1 MPKCENGADAVAG
14 VGNVSPH
21 AVENGFIFSWTA
33 PPRCPYASRS
43 CRSVENLSLAAHFF
57 TCGFHTD
64 FLEIRSPPRS
74 HSMPCDAQTL
84 ADVELF
90 EHVSDE
96 DRVRLAEFI
105 DIMQL
110 VAGETLFKAGAP
122 GESLYV
128 VRSGEIEL
136 FIRDT
141 AGQKIALAI
150 AGVGEVFGE
159 LALLDRGPR
168 TATAIALTDCEL
180 LELDRDDLLLL
191 FQKSPN
197 AALRLLA
204 AMSHMTRKADELL
217 RTRVSRNVNEEVEE
231 KISPLQR
238 IADWISWFSGSMT
251 FLVLNVLWFVIWIA
265 INTWEFSLPQFD
277 PYPFGLLTMIVSLEA
292 IFLSCFVLISQNR
305 QAEKDRV
312 RSDIEYEIN
321 VKAELEI
328 AHLHEKTDRIYAEML
343 EHFNRIEKRAAKA

>member
-1 MPKCENGADAVAG
+1 
-14 VGNVSPH
+14 
-21 AVENGFIFSWTA
+21 
-33 PPRCPYASRS
+33 
-43 CRSVENLSLAAHFF
+43 
-57 TCGFHTD
+57 
-64 FLEIRSPPRS
+64 
-74 HSMPCDAQTL
+74 MPCDAQTL

-96 DRVRLAEFI
+96 DRARLAEFI
-105 DIMQL
+105 DIAQL
-110 VAGETLFKAGAP
+110 AAGETLFKAGAP

-150 AGVGEVFGE
+150 AGAGEVFGE

-168 TATAIALTDCEL
+168 TATAVALTDCEL

-238 IADWISWFSGSMT
+238 VADWISWFSGSMM
-251 FLVLNVLWFVIWIA
+251 FLTLNLVWFVIWIA
-265 INTWEFSLPQFD
+265 INTWEFNLPQFD

-312 RSDIEYEIN
+312 RADIEYEIN

-343 EHFNRIEKRAAKA
+343 EHFNRIEKRAAKT